1 MGQGCGS
8 VFISHPSKGTSM
20 TKKQRAYLHII
31 TLPFVISA
39 AVEFLPA
46 WVYWPVALLCGMA
59 LIGACAILNEKENT

>member
-1 MGQGCGS
+1 
-8 VFISHPSKGTSM
+8 M

-46 WVYWPVALLCGMA
+46 WVYWPIALLGGMA
-59 LIGACAILNEKENT
+59 WLGACVNLAEMEKT

>member
-1 MGQGCGS
+1 
-8 VFISHPSKGTSM
+8 M

-46 WVYWPVALLCGMA
+46 WVYWPVALLGGMA
-59 LIGACAILNEKENT
+59 WIGACAILNEKENI